1 MRGRILGSTWF
12 ALLVLAVAAGSVVLL
27 YFRGR
32 VTEALVGAGLLV
44 VATCLILYGSR
55 TKDRD
60 SGPL

>member
-1 MRGRILGSTWF
+1 
-12 ALLVLAVAAGSVVLL
+12 VVLL